1 MIPLQCLALEE
12 NNGEDRENGNR
23 DDLLDDLELHQR
35 KGSAVADEAHT
46 VCRHLTSVLE
56 ERQEPTDKDN
66 EGYPIGIQ
74 LMGNHFEENKIIK
87 IAYAYE
93 QMEDYNEKI

>member
-1 MIPLQCLALEE
+1 MLLQEDKEHGCNEATESHEVIPLQRLTLEE

-35 KGSAVADEAHT
+35 KGSAVANEAHT

-66 EGYPIGIQ
+66 DVERCVV
-74 LMGNHFEENKIIK
+74 
-87 IAYAYE
+87 
-93 QMEDYNEKI
+93 

>member
-1 MIPLQCLALEE
+1 MLLQEDEEHGCDETAEGYEMIPLQRLALEE

-56 ERQEPTDKDN
+56 ERQEPTDKDDDV
-66 EGYPIGIQ
+66 ERCVV
-74 LMGNHFEENKIIK
+74 
-87 IAYAYE
+87 
-93 QMEDYNEKI
+93 